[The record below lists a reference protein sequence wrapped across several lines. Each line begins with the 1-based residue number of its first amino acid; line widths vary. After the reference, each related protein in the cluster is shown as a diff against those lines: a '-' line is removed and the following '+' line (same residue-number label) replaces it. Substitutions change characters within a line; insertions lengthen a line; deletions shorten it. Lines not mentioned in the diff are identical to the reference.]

1 MVWFKTKTLP
11 IRTRRLQDTMIW
23 KTKKYRINF
32 LTKINITFIGHETT
46 HTHSEWSL
54 LSLKKRW
61 FTALL
66 DKDHIQPCN
75 REATWSNTD
84 IGNRKIFIKYW
95 TTSVWRNRR
104 KQSRRSY
111 KKTRKFKIPRIEK
124 IQNYCLNYS
133 TSTCKYIAKQLD
145 RILKGVS
152 PIGSWFTTGQ
162 VILIPK
168 N

>member
-1 MVWFKTKTLP
+1 MKQHTP
-11 IRTRRLQDTMIW
+11 ILSDHYWVSRKDDLQHYW
-23 KTKKYRINF
+23 
-32 LTKINITFIGHETT
+32 TKIISNPVTY
-46 HTHSEWSL
+46 
-54 LSLKKRW
+54 
-61 FTALL
+61 
-66 DKDHIQPCN
+66 N

-133 TSTCKYIAKQLD
+133 TSTRKYIAKQLD